1 MDRINEHEFPICE
14 RCKIAMILTAIK
26 NVWKC
31 PMCGV
36 IENRRLQ

>member
-1 MDRINEHEFPICE
+1 MTTPICE
-14 RCKIAMILTAIK
+14 RCKIAMILTALK